1 MPSRDRRLG
10 TWLARPG
17 GMKKLQAR
25 FHPPFAE
32 GRAYI
37 VVGHVVEEAGETELV
52 TRVEAAPTLGRHDA
66 PATILATLRHLVAV
80 TKPRSLERLGSL
92 RSRFWSFVPIGS
104 DVPDVQD
111 A

>member
-1 MPSRDRRLG
+1 MPSRERRLG

-37 VVGHVVEEAGETELV
+37 VVGHVVEEAGETESS
-52 TRVEAAPTLGRHDA
+52 RGSRRATLGRHDA
-66 PATILATLRHLVAV
+66 PATILATLGTWWRHEA
-80 TKPRSLERLGSL
+80 PIAQRLGSL
-92 RSRFWSFVPIGS
+92 RSRLLVLRAALGATRS
-104 DVPDVQD
+104 DVQD